1 MRKKYQTPLLS
12 AAMLAMAAPAMVAAP
27 AAEPSAYEAQQ
38 PQAKCTGTVLDDSGE
53 PMIGATVKV
62 VGNDKAVAVTD
73 VNGQFSLNNIKPGS
87 TLSVSYIGYEDA
99 KVVWNGQPVTINLK
113 AAASSLDEV
122 VVMGYNVQTKES
134 LTGALAV
141 VKDDKLKDITSP
153 SLTNMLNG
161 KAAGVYVAPGGGQP
175 GAGGAVVVRGQAS
188 LSGSTQP
195 IWVIDGVI
203 VGTSAGDL
211 NPDDV
216 ASMTI
221 LKDAAS
227 TAIYGS
233 DGANGVI
240 VVTTKK
246 GSDGTMNVSAS
257 VKLGISNLDRGNMSV
272 HNGAELYDYFASMQD
287 PGNKLAAIPLWTP
300 ELRNRNFDWWDNATH
315 TGFAQDYHVS
325 ISGGTE
331 KLRSYFSLG
340 YYDESGAVKGYNFN
354 KYSFRANIDFRPA
367 KWISIRPT
375 LQGSKRKI
383 HDREYSVGS
392 MYSSMPWD
400 SPYMKDYDASSEE
413 LYTPHRYSGWWNAS
427 STNWMRDLATG
438 NYGKSDNYE
447 FNGSFDFDIYF
458 TPWLTFASTNSYRY
472 NSYRLHRLTTPSSS
486 SGEGVDG
493 RIYDWQNTTIRK
505 TTTQKLLINKD
516 FGDKHKLNG
525 LLAYEYKNNR
535 YNYMNA
541 TGTGFVPGFD
551 VLDVTALP
559 EDVGGSITE
568 WAVSSY
574 FTKWNYMFDNRYL
587 GEFSFRRDGASNLGK
602 RWGNLWS
609 VSAGWVINR
618 ESWFN
623 ASWVDYLKLRASYGS
638 IGNRPDA
645 LYPQYDLYSVGVKY
659 DGQAG
664 ALISQIGNKD
674 LTWERTNTFDVGFDA
689 NFFNERLR
697 AAFDFYIK
705 NTDNVIY
712 AVPVTGLVGV
722 TTVTRNIGKMRNTGI
737 ELNLGGDIIVTRDWT
752 WTMDLN
758 LAHNKNELRDLFAQ
772 SNGDGTFS
780 VRPVIVG
787 DGSGIAG
794 SIDRILEVGEPVDT
808 YYGKEWAGVR
818 PEDGKPLWYTTDEAG
833 NRVITDSYTKADN
846 VKLGK
851 MSPDLFGSF
860 STNLRWKDLDLNA
873 VFGFSIGGKLFNYSR
888 IEYDSDG
895 AYTDR
900 NQYKLQ
906 DSWSRWEKPGDIAT
920 HPRAVF
926 QNSDQGNLAS
936 SRFLEDGDYLKLRTL
951 TVGYTLP
958 LPSNWGIRS
967 ARVSL
972 SAENL
977 FTITKYSG
985 VDPEIPASEGKV
997 MGTAATPYPS
1007 VRRFSLGLNLS
1018 L

>member
-1 MRKKYQTPLLS
+1 MRKKYQTHLMT
-12 AAMLAMAAPAMVAAP
+12 AAMLALAAPVMTAAP
-27 AAEPSAYEAQQ
+27 GAEPGTISAPQ
-38 PQAKCTGTVLDDSGE
+38 PQAECTGTIVDNTGE
-53 PMIGATVKV
+53 PLIGATVKA

-73 VNGQFSLNNIKPGS
+73 IDGKFTLRNVKPGA
-87 TLSVSYIGYEDA
+87 TITVSYIGYDEL
-99 KVVWNGQPVTINLK
+99 KTVWNGSPLTLTMQPS
-113 AAASSLDEV
+113 ASSLDEV
-122 VVMGYNVQTKES
+122 VVMGYNTQTKES
-134 LTGALAV
+134 LTGALSV
-141 VKDDKLKDITSP
+141 VKGDKLKDITSP

-161 KAAGVYVAPGGGQP
+161 KVAGVYVAPGSGQP

-246 GSDGTMNVSAS
+246 GSDGQMNVSAS
-257 VKLGISNLDRGNMSV
+257 VKLGISNLNKGRMKVYD
-272 HNGAELYDYFASMQD
+272 GAGLYDYFASMQD
-287 PGNKLAAIPLWTP
+287 PGNKLSTIALWTP
-300 ELRNRNFDWWDNATH
+300 ELRNQNFDWWDNATH
-315 TGFAQDYHVS
+315 TGFAQDYHVA
-325 ISGGTE
+325 ISGGAE

-375 LQGSKRKI
+375 IQGSKRKI
-383 HDREYSVGS
+383 HDSQYSVSS
-392 MYSSMPWD
+392 MYSAMPWD
-400 SPYMKDYDASSEE
+400 SPFMRDYDPTSEE

-427 STNWMRDLATG
+427 STNWMRDLETG
-438 NYGKSDNYE
+438 DYGKSDNYE
-447 FNGSFDFDIYF
+447 FNGSLDFDIYF
-458 TPWLTFASTNSYRY
+458 TPWLTFASNNSYRY
-472 NSYRLHRLTTPSSS
+472 NNYRLHQLTTPTSS

-493 RIYDWQNTTIRK
+493 RIYEWNSSTTRK
-505 TTTQKLLINKD
+505 TTTQKLLFNKD
-516 FGDKHKLNG
+516 FGDKHKVNG
-525 LLAYEYKNNR
+525 LLAYEFKNEL
-535 YNYMNA
+535 YNYMSA

-559 EDVGGSITE
+559 EAKSGSITE

-587 GEFSFRRDGASNLGK
+587 AEFSFRRDGASNLGK

-623 ASWVDYLKLRASYGS
+623 ASWVDYLKLRASYGA
-638 IGNRPDA
+638 IGNRPTS
-645 LYPQYDLYSVGVKY
+645 LYPQHDLYSVGVKY
-659 DGQAG
+659 DGAAG
-664 ALISQIGNKD
+664 ALISQIGNTD
-674 LTWERTNTFDVGFDA
+674 LTWERTYTFDVGFDA
-689 NFFNERLR
+689 NFFSERLR
-697 AAFDFYIK
+697 ASFDFYIK
-705 NTDNVIY
+705 NTDNVLY
-712 AVPVTGLVGV
+712 SVPVTGLVGV
-722 TTVTRNIGKMRNTGI
+722 TSIWRNIGKMRNTGI
-737 ELNLGGDIIVTRDWT
+737 ELNMGGDIIATRDWT
-752 WTMDLN
+752 WTVDLN
-758 LAHNKNELRDLFAQ
+758 LAHNKNELRDLYAQ

-780 VRPVIVG
+780 VRPVIVS
-787 DGSGIAG
+787 DGSGISG
-794 SIDRILEVGEPVDT
+794 SIDRILEIGEPVDT
-808 YYGKEWAGVR
+808 YYGKEWAGVN
-818 PEDGKPLWYTTDEAG
+818 PEDGKPLWYYTDENGDRLTTD
-833 NRVITDSYTKADN
+833 NYTKADE

-851 MSPDLFGSF
+851 MSPDVFGSF
-860 STNLRWKDLDLNA
+860 STNLRWKSLDLNA
-873 VFGFSIGGKLFNYSR
+873 VFGYSIGGQIFNYSR

-895 AYTDR
+895 AYPDR

-906 DSWSRWEKPGDIAT
+906 DGWTRWEKPGDIAT
-920 HPRAVF
+920 HPRAVY
-926 QNSDQGNLAS
+926 QNTDQGNKAS
-936 SRFLEDGDYLKLRTL
+936 SRFLESSDYLKLRTL

-958 LPSNWGIRS
+958 LPQNWGVRT

-977 FTITKYSG
+977 FCITKYSG
-985 VDPEIPASEGKV
+985 VDPELPASGGQIQ
-997 MGTAATPYPS
+997 GTAATPYPS